1 MENCAGAV
9 TSTSDL
15 EDGVIDLSRDKDRPS
30 RDEDDERSSPIGHSR
45 HRDGLDQNKNSLPLK
60 MSDVTDG
67 RSPPGVC
74 AGNATATP
82 TTPLQMIA
90 PSLVPPFV
98 SLTPSQLLGASALSA
113 AAAASAAQLPPPT
126 ESAYSARRGRIL
138 DAPSVPR
145 DRTRSP
151 TPERRVMVRGPSRE
165 VLFAKRRIMRARIK
179 TK

>member
-1 MENCAGAV
+1 M

-15 EDGVIDLSRDKDRPS
+15 EDGVIDLSTDRQS
-30 RDEDDERSSPIGHSR
+30 RDEDDNSPSSGSHSHSR
-45 HRDGLDQNKNSLPLK
+45 LPPDGLTGDVDQNKNSLCIKPQGG
-60 MSDVTDG
+60 SGSGDD
-67 RSPPGVC
+67 RSPSVGV
-74 AGNATATP
+74 
-82 TTPLQMIA
+82 TTSSSLHMV

-98 SLTPSQLLGASALSA
+98 AMTPSQFLT
-113 AAAASAAQLPPPT
+113 LPQ
-126 ESAYSARRGRIL
+126 ESAYTARRGRIL